1 MLLTFIHMESL
12 RSVIIATGSVLPE
25 RVIHNADFLANRFL
39 QKDGTIVPG
48 TILRNIEKFK
58 DITGID
64 QRRYARTDQNASDL
78 ATIAAADALKSSAID
93 KESIDLLIVAH
104 NFGDVHIGT
113 NRSTMV
119 PSLASMVKYKLQIK
133 NPSCVAYDLVFG
145 CPGWI
150 QGVIQADALIRVGDA
165 KRCMIIGA
173 ETLSRVIDDHDRDS
187 MIYAD
192 GAGAVIIEATP
203 DSAVGII
210 AHGSRTYASEH
221 ALLLRMDSSY
231 NIENGDANLYL
242 KMNGRALYE
251 FALNHV
257 PLVIKETLDKAQV
270 HLSEIKKVLIHQANE
285 KMDIAILER
294 LYKLYNT
301 ELTDLSVMPMT
312 ISYLGNSSVATI
324 PTLLDLILKQQ
335 VEDQHIEAGDK
346 VVFASVGAGMNIN
359 AIVYQF

>member
-1 MLLTFIHMESL
+1 MNGF
-12 RSVIIATGSVLPE
+12 RSVIVATGSVLPE

-39 QKDGTIVPG
+39 QKDGSFVPG

-64 QRRYARTDQNASDL
+64 QRRYARPDQTTSDL
-78 ATIAAADALKSSAID
+78 ASLAAADALASSAID

-113 NRSTMV
+113 NRTTMV
-119 PSLASMVKYKLQIK
+119 PSLASLVKYKLQIK
-133 NPSCVAYDLVFG
+133 NPSCVAFDLVFG

-192 GAGAVIIEATP
+192 GAGAVIIESVQ
-203 DSAVGII
+203 DSKEGIL

-231 NIENGDANLYL
+231 NMENGDANLYL

-294 LYKLYNT
+294 LYKLYDT
-301 ELTDLSVMPMT
+301 ALTDLSIMPMT

-324 PTLLDLILKQQ
+324 PTLLDLILKHK
-335 VEDQHIEAGDK
+335 VEDQLIEPGDK

>member
-1 MLLTFIHMESL
+1 MNGF
-12 RSVIIATGSVLPE
+12 RSVIAATGSVLPE
-25 RVIHNADFLANRFL
+25 RVIHNEEFLVNRFL

-64 QRRYARTDQNASDL
+64 QRRYARPDQTTSDL
-78 ATIAAADALKSSAID
+78 ASIAATDALESSGMD

-113 NRSTMV
+113 NRTTMV
-119 PSLASMVKYKLQIK
+119 PSLASLVKYKLQIK

-173 ETLSRVIDDHDRDS
+173 ETLSRVIDEHDRDS

-192 GAGAVIIEATP
+192 GAGAVIIEAVQ
-203 DSAVGII
+203 DSTEGIL
-210 AHGSRTYASEH
+210 AHGSQTYASEH

-231 NIENGDANLYL
+231 NMENGDANLYL

-251 FALNHV
+251 FALTHV

-294 LYKLYNT
+294 LYNLYDMP
-301 ELTDLSVMPMT
+301 LTDLSVMPMT

-324 PTLLDLILKQQ
+324 PTLLDLILKHKVEEQQ
-335 VEDQHIEAGDK
+335 IEPGNK